1 MIFRS
6 GVKFIKS
13 VINYSKYKMETH
25 IALLRGINV
34 SGQKKIIMADLKVLF
49 EQLGFHNIIT
59 YIQSGNVVFKSNK
72 MVHYD
77 LEEKIKQGISE
88 TFGFEVPVLV
98 LTKKALEKITETNPF
113 INEQE
118 IEREKI
124 YYVLLKESP
133 DQLLANALQK
143 ETHSNEKFEITNT
156 CVYLACLMGYGK
168 SKCNNNF
175 FEKKLKVSATT
186 RNHKT
191 IEKLLALAS
200 V

>member
-1 MIFRS
+1 MFRL
-6 GVKFIKS
+6 GVKFVKS
-13 VINYSKYKMETH
+13 VINYLKYKMETY

-72 MVHYD
+72 MAHHN
-77 LEEKIKQGISE
+77 LEEKIMQGISE

-98 LTKKALEKITETNPF
+98 LTKKALAKIMETNPF
-113 INEQE
+113 IIQQE
-118 IEREKI
+118 MERKKI
-124 YYVLLKESP
+124 YYVLLKDTP
-133 DQLLANALQK
+133 DQLLVNALQN
-143 ETHSNEKFEITNT
+143 ETHSNEKFEITDT

-175 FEKKLKVSATT
+175 FEKKLKISATT

-200 V
+200 A